1 MHTLA
6 QLEKKARRLGQSSE
20 EEVNNSGG
28 GVGGVLPC
36 RHHRGPESDTP
47 DWASPAGMS
56 SEAKKT
62 RKRETHKRLR
72 VETFRGHF
80 APHRDCLAAILAL
93 GSLGSTPP
101 PLPVAAD
108 GCAGISIRRIHHST
122 LAHSHRIDTLSAPYQ
137 SPSFS
142 QFPLH
147 HSAPLTD

>member
-6 QLEKKARRLGQSSE
+6 QLEKKTKRLGQSSE

-62 RKRETHKRLR
+62 RERETHKRLR

-101 PLPVAAD
+101 PRSL
-108 GCAGISIRRIHHST
+108 
-122 LAHSHRIDTLSAPYQ
+122 
-137 SPSFS
+137 
-142 QFPLH
+142 
-147 HSAPLTD
+147 LTDVPGFQSGASITQLWLILTGSILYPHPISLPPSLSFLSIIPRH

>member
-28 GVGGVLPC
+28 GVRGVLPC

-80 APHRDCLAAILAL
+80 APHRDCLSAILAL
-93 GSLGSTPP
+93 GSLGSTPRWSLLMDAPGFHSGTSVTQLQLILTGSILYPHPISLP
-101 PLPVAAD
+101 PSLSFL
-108 GCAGISIRRIHHST
+108 SIIPRH
-122 LAHSHRIDTLSAPYQ
+122 
-137 SPSFS
+137 
-142 QFPLH
+142 
-147 HSAPLTD
+147 